1 MKKQMFRTLGGIVP
15 VVIMALTSV
24 APAYADQS
32 ITTQIDAITARSAV
46 AANSW
51 SMLVSDASG
60 SVTYYQKNQ
69 TTTEAP
75 ASNMKIVTSSAAFGL
90 LGTTS
95 SFVTT
100 VYRNGT
106 FSSGTVTGDVNLL
119 VKHDITWNDNV
130 FGTGNARKPLDF
142 IATQLKAQGIT
153 KITGKVQIYGACMYN
168 HADTD
173 DTRDIQNQATYN
185 GEGAAAFKAALQAQ
199 GITVSGVSAG
209 VAGFSAPGT
218 LIYTYNSTSLTYG
231 GSPLRLDVA
240 CIPMNKVSHNVMAD
254 LLLRHISYEL
264 TGSDS
269 FTSGA
274 TKVFGWLNST
284 VGLATND
291 MVMLDGS
298 GLSHSDR
305 MSAKEINT
313 ITRYM
318 LAHFSTWSTTLPI
331 GCVDGT
337 LGSRFCGTDG
347 SGRVHAK
354 TGSLSITI
362 SLSGYVDNK
371 YNGQRYYFSFLVN
384 NGAGIDQA
392 NTRQALDDAVNVVA
406 GVIPTTI
413 DSYAGNDGNRALDI
427 ALPTSSNTTEVDA
440 ESGANGSFTGW
451 TSIAG
456 PTGSGAA
463 PVVGYQADQRI
474 RLFLRGSDNN
484 VWTVIKALNG
494 AWGSWS
500 SLGGNVR
507 SSVSV
512 GYLANG
518 AMQLFARSSSNTVI
532 TSIQSAPNG
541 TFGAWSDLGGQCYDD
556 PLVTA
561 NADGRF
567 QLFTRSAANTV
578 YSNFK
583 TTSGTWFGWSDYGGS
598 CMGKPQGGQ
607 WTNGVIVVLTRTSS
621 STVRQITQTG
631 PNGGWGAWTD
641 LGGTAASDPVITY
654 NADGRMQFFV
664 QTPTHTVSMNFRVG
678 LATNSTWFGWLSLG
692 GTSYSNLGTGI
703 NADGTIH
710 VFTRDA
716 NRVVWSA
723 WQTNANSSF
732 TGWSSLGGNTLSAA
746 MTTQT
751 ASQPATDGS
760 YSVARVVTT
769 DASQPA
775 QSTQLTQRSTADGSI
790 TLPCISTWAR
800 VFQVQYSEDSGS
812 SWTNLSDPVL
822 VNGHSITVNDSS
834 AAHTRRSYRVIVV
847 Q

>member
-1 MKKQMFRTLGGIVP
+1 
-15 VVIMALTSV
+15 
-24 APAYADQS
+24 
-32 ITTQIDAITARSAV
+32 
-46 AANSW
+46 
-51 SMLVSDASG
+51 DASG
-60 SVTYYQKNQ
+60 SVTYYQKSA

-106 FSSGTVTGDVNLL
+106 FSGGTVTGDINLL

-142 IATQLKAQGIT
+142 IATQLKNQGIT

-185 GEGAAAFKAALQAQ
+185 GEGATAFKAALQAQ
-199 GITVSGVSAG
+199 GITVSGVAAG
-209 VAGFSAPGT
+209 VSGFSPPGT

-264 TGSDS
+264 TGGDS

-274 TKVFGWLNST
+274 NKVFGWLNTT

-337 LGSRFCGTDG
+337 LGARFCGTDA

-362 SLSGYVDNK
+362 SLSGYVDNR
-371 YNGQRYYFSFLVN
+371 YNSQRYFFSFLAN
-384 NGAGIDQA
+384 NSAGIDQTS
-392 NTRQALDDAVNVVA
+392 TRQALDDAVNVIA

-413 DSYAGNDGNRALDI
+413 DGYAGNDGNRALDI

-463 PVVGYQADQRI
+463 PVTGYQADQRI

-484 VWTVIKALNG
+484 IWTVIKALNG

-500 SLGGNVR
+500 NLGGNVR

-518 AMQLFARSSSNTVI
+518 AMQIFARSSSNTVI

-556 PLVTA
+556 PLITA

-567 QLFTRSAANTV
+567 QLFARSAANTV

-607 WTNGVIVVLTRTSS
+607 WTNGVIVVLTRS
-621 STVRQITQTG
+621 STSTIKMITQTG

-641 LGGTAASDPVITY
+641 LGGTAASDPVVTY

-664 QTPTHTVSMNFRVG
+664 QTPSHTVSMNFRVG
-678 LATNSTWFGWLSLG
+678 LATNSTWFGWLSMG
-692 GTSYSNLGTGI
+692 GTSYSNLGAGI

-710 VFTRDA
+710 VFTRDS

-732 TGWSSLGGNTLSAA
+732 TGWSSLGGNTLAAA

-751 ASQPATDGS
+751 ASQPVTTGSSATL
-760 YSVARVVTT
+760 SVATS
-769 DASQPA
+769 DALQPA
-775 QSTQLTQRSTADGSI
+775 QSTQSTQESTGSGSI
-790 TLPCISTWAR
+790 VLPCTSTWGR
-800 VFQVQYSEDSGS
+800 VYQVQYNEGRGS
-812 SWTNLSDPVL
+812 DWIDLGDPVL

-834 AAHTRRSYRVIVV
+834 AAHSQRSYRVIVV

>member
-1 MKKQMFRTLGGIVP
+1 
-15 VVIMALTSV
+15 
-24 APAYADQS
+24 
-32 ITTQIDAITARSAV
+32 
-46 AANSW
+46 
-51 SMLVSDASG
+51 
-60 SVTYYQKNQ
+60 
-69 TTTEAP
+69 
-75 ASNMKIVTSSAAFGL
+75 
-90 LGTTS
+90 
-95 SFVTT
+95 
-100 VYRNGT
+100 
-106 FSSGTVTGDVNLL
+106 
-119 VKHDITWNDNV
+119 
-130 FGTGNARKPLDF
+130 
-142 IATQLKAQGIT
+142 
-153 KITGKVQIYGACMYN
+153 
-168 HADTD
+168 
-173 DTRDIQNQATYN
+173 
-185 GEGAAAFKAALQAQ
+185 KAALQAQ
-199 GITVSGVSAG
+199 GITVSGVAAG
-209 VAGFSAPGT
+209 VSGFSPPGT

-264 TGSDS
+264 TGGDS

-274 TKVFGWLNST
+274 NKVFGWLNTT

-337 LGSRFCGTDG
+337 LGARFCGTDA

-362 SLSGYVDNK
+362 SLSGYVDNR
-371 YNGQRYYFSFLVN
+371 YNSQRYFFSFLAN
-384 NGAGIDQA
+384 NSAGIDQTS
-392 NTRQALDDAVNVVA
+392 TRQALDDAVNVIA

-413 DSYAGNDGNRALDI
+413 DGYAGNDGNRALDI

-463 PVVGYQADQRI
+463 PVTGYQADQRI

-484 VWTVIKALNG
+484 IWTVIKALNG

-500 SLGGNVR
+500 NLGGNVR

-518 AMQLFARSSSNTVI
+518 AMQIFARSSSNTVI

-556 PLVTA
+556 PLITA

-567 QLFTRSAANTV
+567 QLFARSAANTV

-607 WTNGVIVVLTRTSS
+607 WTNGVIVVLTRS
-621 STVRQITQTG
+621 STSTIKMITQTG

-641 LGGTAASDPVITY
+641 LGGTAASDPVVTY

-664 QTPTHTVSMNFRVG
+664 QTPSHTVSMNFRVG
-678 LATNSTWFGWLSLG
+678 LATNSTWFGWLSMG
-692 GTSYSNLGTGI
+692 GTSYSNLGAGI

-710 VFTRDA
+710 VFTRDS

-732 TGWSSLGGNTLSAA
+732 TGWSSLGGNTLAAA

-751 ASQPATDGS
+751 ASQPVTTGSSATL
-760 YSVARVVTT
+760 SVATS
-769 DASQPA
+769 DALQPA
-775 QSTQLTQRSTADGSI
+775 QSTQSTQESTGSGSI
-790 TLPCISTWAR
+790 VLPCTSTWGR
-800 VFQVQYSEDSGS
+800 VYQVQYNEGRGS
-812 SWTNLSDPVL
+812 DWIDLGDPVL

-834 AAHTRRSYRVIVV
+834 AAHSQRSYRVIVV